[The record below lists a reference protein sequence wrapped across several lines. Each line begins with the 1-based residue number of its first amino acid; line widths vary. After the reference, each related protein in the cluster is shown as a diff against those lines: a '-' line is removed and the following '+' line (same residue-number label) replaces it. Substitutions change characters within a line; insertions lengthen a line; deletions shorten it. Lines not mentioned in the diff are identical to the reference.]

1 MRHTYSKQPSN
12 ITVSVEEDIG
22 CLLPVT
28 LYYNHNVCLWYSM
41 SYGIVRATLCLILDL
56 LHSIRC
62 VVSKC
67 CVFRGV
73 LEARTWHIKFPPGS
87 PQWPWLTITLA
98 SQVSCI
104 PCEFPHCLLFYGGAP
119 DVKMRMRN
127 EDLPQ
132 SRIGINF
139 NAKRSTT
146 DAPGGRKH
154 KVFIIS
160 CSVLVALRRAIRII
174 RCPVFAC
181 ARSAPTRKNDF
192 KKPGLDYNY
201 YLKK

>member
-1 MRHTYSKQPSN
+1 MSVWRLPASEIISCFPYHSLRLNFRGVRLLLRSWDTHTVNNHPISLFQLRRTLDVSYLWHYTT
-12 ITVSVEEDIG
+12 ITMCV
-22 CLLPVT
+22 
-28 LYYNHNVCLWYSM
+28 YWYSM

-104 PCEFPHCLLFYGGAP
+104 PCEFPHCLLFYASFWWGT
-119 DVKMRMRN
+119 R
-127 EDLPQ
+127 
-132 SRIGINF
+132 
-139 NAKRSTT
+139 
-146 DAPGGRKH
+146 
-154 KVFIIS
+154 
-160 CSVLVALRRAIRII
+160 
-174 RCPVFAC
+174 
-181 ARSAPTRKNDF
+181 RKNAHAQCSS
-192 KKPGLDYNY
+192 PTTSYWHQLQRQEIY
-201 YLKK
+201 YWRSWWTQT